1 MSWNYRIT
9 RETARGV
16 TYYALREVYYDDG
29 GRPEGWSADPVRFT
43 GDTPQDIVEDL
54 LLAASAW
61 SRGVLDL
68 DTRKT
73 VSAFLNSKGLANHA
87 EREIQ

>member
-68 DTRKT
+68 DTRET
-73 VSAFLNSKGLANHA
+73 VRVSLDGK
-87 EREIQ
+87 EPTDE